1 METVP
6 LNELLL
12 LFYDM
17 SFKLKKPPGL
27 QKGERR

>member
-1 METVP
+1 MKTVP

-17 SFKLKKPPGL
+17 SFKLKKPPDL
-27 QKGERR
+27 QKG

>member
-1 METVP
+1 MKTVP

-17 SFKLKKPPGL
+17 SFKLKKPPDL
-27 QKGERR
+27 QKKEK